1 MKGKEILKVIAVFC
15 MLMNVFA
22 VQSQIEITKETTKT
36 EEEEEKK
43 AEKQKKQRDTDGTG
57 STSIYFNT
65 NWSYTTR
72 RLTVNDGLF
81 GKPLGERANETPSN
95 NWSFGLG
102 FRNELHKNILLEAG
116 LAFVQNG
123 EKYSFEDVDTLFDY
137 QTTYSYISIPIKVLY
152 TYGDDIKLLTGVG
165 ITPQMFMRYKQEQN
179 WTTDSGQTESETIK
193 STIGFNNFVISAT
206 LSLGVQFKIAERW
219 GLQVVPE
226 YRVQL
231 NSSNS
236 KKDAYKHYASA
247 IGGNIGLVLE
257 F

>member
-1 MKGKEILKVIAVFC
+1 MKGKEILKVTAVFC
-15 MLMNVFA
+15 MLMNVFT
-22 VQSQIEITKETTKT
+22 VQSQIEISTETTKS
-36 EEEEEKK
+36 EEKEKK
-43 AEKQKKQRDTDGTG
+43 AEKQKKQRDIDTSG
-57 STSIYFNT
+57 STSIYFNA

-72 RLTVNDGLF
+72 RLTENDGYF

-102 FRNELHKNILLEAG
+102 FRTELHKNVLLEAG
-116 LAFVQNG
+116 LALVQNG
-123 EKYSFEDVDTLFDY
+123 EKYSFEDTDTLFAY
-137 QTTYSYISIPIKVLY
+137 QTTYSYISIPVKVLY
-152 TYGDDIKLLTGVG
+152 TYGDDIKLLAGVG

-179 WTTDSGQTESETIK
+179 WTTSGGANESETVK
-193 STIGFNNFVISAT
+193 STIGFNNFVLSAT
-206 LSLGVQFKIAERW
+206 LSLGVQFRMGDRW

-247 IGGNIGLVLE
+247 IGGNIGLV
-257 F
+257 FDF